1 MDLTVAARAARNSD
15 GQVFYKIWNGRQSVR
30 MPAQSKELTKE
41 QVWSIVAFVQTLRA
55 RSQNLP

>member
-1 MDLTVAARAARNSD
+1 
-15 GQVFYKIWNGRQSVR
+15 VFYKIWNGRQSVR